1 MRKRCVMVSS
11 TLTHTFTAI
20 KERRSYYNKRQ
31 TWGLLCHLTLAI
43 RTRPADCCPGDLPSS
58 GNKATTA
65 EKVLT
70 NEPFFF
76 PSAFHVLVERTNKYH
91 PHIVCLCNGRG
102 ARLCFLPDCRPHLL
116 TFTEHQESCTN
127 HESRTN

>member
-76 PSAFHVLVERTNKYH
+76 LLRSMCWLNEQINTT
-91 PHIVCLCNGRG
+91 HILFVCAMEEG
-102 ARLCFLPDCRPHLL
+102 PDCAFYL
-116 TFTEHQESCTN
+116 TAD
-127 HESRTN
+127 RTY